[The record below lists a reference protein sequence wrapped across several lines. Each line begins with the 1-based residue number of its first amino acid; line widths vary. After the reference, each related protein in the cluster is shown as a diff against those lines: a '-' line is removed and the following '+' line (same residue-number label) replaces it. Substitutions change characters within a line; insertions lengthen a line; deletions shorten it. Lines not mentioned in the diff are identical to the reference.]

1 MYDVYQTILSNSD
14 ITDTEKED
22 ILQIYKQL
30 LKQEIE
36 EMYEKDLLEAKTPLQ
51 KEKID
56 AKYKTKYNNNQE
68 VYDTLTYDDSASN
81 TYYFLLFFSKI
92 VFLIIYL

>member
-1 MYDVYQTILSNSD
+1 L
-14 ITDTEKED
+14 
-22 ILQIYKQL
+22 
-30 LKQEIE
+30 
-36 EMYEKDLLEAKTPLQ
+36 KDLLEAKTPLQ

-81 TYYFLLFFSKI
+81 TYLGFGYVNHQYRIELMLFVLL
-92 VFLIIYL
+92 VLDVWWYWLTH